1 MVDFKELYST
11 VKHQIGK
18 LFAQVQHMVQGPLFF
33 LAYIN
38 DLTKNLKSN
47 VKLFAN
53 DTPLFSEICDP
64 LETVTVNSGKWFLTQ
79 IQLNKL
85 RK

>member
-18 LFAQVQHMVQGPLFF
+18 LFVQVQHRVQGPLFF
-33 LAYIN
+33 LTYIN
-38 DLTKNLKSN
+38 DLKNNLKSN